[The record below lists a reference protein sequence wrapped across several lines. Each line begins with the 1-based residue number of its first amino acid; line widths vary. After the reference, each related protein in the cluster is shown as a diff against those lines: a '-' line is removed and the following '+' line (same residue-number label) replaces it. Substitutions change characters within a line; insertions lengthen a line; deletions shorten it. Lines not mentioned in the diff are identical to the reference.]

1 MGSFIQTVGLN
12 IKHDKLEA
20 LAAVKRYKAFMEKRG
35 AKVSAW
41 LAIEA
46 GQASGVGVV
55 ATVFPNA
62 SAWAKLVDDKSEELN
77 IMRHM
82 GVSSDVV
89 TGTALAQEID
99 L

>member
-1 MGSFIQTVGLN
+1 MGSFIQTVGLKVKDN
-12 IKHDKLEA
+12 HLEA
-20 LAAVKRYKAFMEKRG
+20 LAAVKRYKTFMEKRG
-35 AKVSAW
+35 AKVSAY

-46 GQASGVGVV
+46 GQTSGHAVV

-77 IMRHM
+77 IMRYA
-82 GVSSDVV
+82 GITSDTV